1 MIRKADTIC
10 AVSTPAGIGGIA
22 VIRMSGDKSI
32 AIASICLTD
41 NKGRRVDLKDH
52 KATFCRFV
60 ADGKLQDEVVATLF
74 AAPHSYTGEDVIELT
89 CHGSIYVQQKL
100 LLCLIN
106 SGARMAEAGEF
117 TQRAFLNGKLNLS
130 QAEAVADLIE
140 SRSEAA
146 HSLAISQMRGS
157 YAKELESLRQDLI
170 DTTALL
176 ELELDFSDEDL
187 EFVNR
192 KKLTEMIDALAEK
205 TKYLIGSFQAG
216 NAIKNG
222 VPVAIAGQPNTG
234 KSTLLNAL
242 VGDDRAI
249 VSDIAGTTRDTIE
262 ERFTIDGIE
271 FRLIDTAGI
280 RDTNDSI
287 EQAGISRSFRA
298 MKDAAIT
305 LYITDVS
312 SIDTEEHLSQIVD
325 DKEIASKDIILIRN
339 KIDKLSQKES
349 PTILTTETINGK
361 EVTVIALSAKEGI
374 NMDTLRNVLVEKARK
389 GYNKEAVLLTN
400 TRHYEALTK
409 MCNALDEVKKGMEVQ
424 LTPDLLVIDL
434 RDALYH
440 LGSITGKVAADEI
453 LSSVF
458 SRFCI
463 GK

>member
-1 MIRKADTIC
+1 MKKTDTIC
-10 AVSTPAGIGGIA
+10 AISTPAGIGGIA
-22 VIRMSGDKSI
+22 VIRISGDKSNNI
-32 AIASICLTD
+32 VGFFLTD
-41 NKGRRVDLKDH
+41 SKGHKVELKDH
-52 KATFCRFV
+52 KATFCRFI

-74 AAPHSYTGEDVIELT
+74 KAPHSYTGEEVVEIS
-89 CHGSIYVQQKL
+89 CHGSLYVQQKL
-100 LLCLIN
+100 LQCIIDA
-106 SGARMAEAGEF
+106 GARMAEAGEF
-117 TQRAFLNGKLNLS
+117 TLRAFLNGQLNLS

-146 HSLAISQMRGS
+146 HTLAISQMRGG
-157 YAKELESLRQDLI
+157 YAKELEALRQELI

-176 ELELDFSDEDL
+176 ELELDFSEEDL

-192 KKLTEMIDALAEK
+192 RKLKEMIDKLIEK
-205 TKYLIGSFQAG
+205 TQALIGSFQAG

-222 VPVAIAGQPNTG
+222 VPVAIAGRPNTG

-249 VSDIAGTTRDTIE
+249 VSEIAGTTRDTIE
-262 ERFTIDGIE
+262 ERFIIDGIE

-280 RDTNDSI
+280 RTTDDSI
-287 EQAGISRSFRA
+287 EQAGIERSFRA
-298 MKDAAIT
+298 MRQSAIT
-305 LYITDVS
+305 LYITDVAATAT
-312 SIDTEEHLSQIVD
+312 DDQLSQVVGDEEIVR
-325 DKEIASKDIILIRN
+325 KDIILIKN
-339 KIDKLSQKES
+339 KIDTLSDKRDL
-349 PTILTTETINGK
+349 PALTTTTIEGK
-361 EVTVIALSAKEGI
+361 ELSTIALSAKEGY
-374 NMDTLRNVLVEKARK
+374 NMDKLRKLLVEKARK
-389 GYNKEAVLLTN
+389 GYGKEDVLLTN

-409 MCNALDEVKKGMEVQ
+409 MSKALEEVKKGMDVE

-440 LGSITGKVAADEI
+440 LGTITGKVAADEI

>member
-1 MIRKADTIC
+1 MMKKTDTIC
-10 AVSTPAGIGGIA
+10 AISTPAGIGGIA
-22 VIRMSGDKSI
+22 VIRISGDKSNNI
-32 AIASICLTD
+32 VGSFLTD
-41 NKGRRVDLKDH
+41 SKGHKVELKDH
-52 KATFCRFV
+52 KAKFCRFV

-74 AAPHSYTGEDVIELT
+74 AAPHSYTGEEVVEIS
-89 CHGSIYVQQKL
+89 CHGSLYVQQKL
-100 LLCLIN
+100 LQCIIDA
-106 SGARMAEAGEF
+106 GARMAEAGEF
-117 TQRAFLNGKLNLS
+117 TLRAFLNGQLNLS

-146 HSLAISQMRGS
+146 HTLAISQMRGG
-157 YAKELESLRQDLI
+157 YAKELEALRQELI

-176 ELELDFSDEDL
+176 ELELDFSEEDL

-192 KKLTEMIDALAEK
+192 RKLKEMIDKLIEK
-205 TKYLIGSFQAG
+205 TQNLLGSFQAG

-222 VPVAIAGQPNTG
+222 VPVAIAGRPNTG

-249 VSDIAGTTRDTIE
+249 VSEIAGTTRDTIE
-262 ERFTIDGIE
+262 ERFIIDGIE

-280 RDTNDSI
+280 RTTDDSI
-287 EQAGISRSFRA
+287 EQAGIERSFRA
-298 MKDAAIT
+298 MRQSAIT
-305 LYITDVS
+305 LYITDVAANAT
-312 SIDTEEHLSQIVD
+312 DDQLSQVVGD
-325 DKEIASKDIILIRN
+325 EEIARKDIILIKN
-339 KIDKLSQKES
+339 KIDTLSDKRDL
-349 PTILTTETINGK
+349 PALTTTTIEGK
-361 EVTVIALSAKEGI
+361 ELSTIALSTKEGY
-374 NMDTLRNVLVEKARK
+374 NMDKLRKLLVEKARK
-389 GYNKEAVLLTN
+389 GYGKEDVLLTN

-409 MCNALDEVKKGMEVQ
+409 MSKALEEVKKGMDVE

-440 LGSITGKVAADEI
+440 LGTITGKVAADEI